1 MLAVITGATGL
12 VGANLAEALL
22 AAGHRVRA
30 TRRATSRLDHVED
43 LDVDWVEADLHDAEA
58 LTRAFDGADA
68 VFHCAAA
75 VTVRDVPPPW
85 VITTNVEGT
94 GNVLRAVRD
103 AGAGRLLYCSSTVT
117 VGISEDGEL
126 CDESSPWN
134 LREYGLDD
142 GYATTKYQAELLVRG
157 MAAEG
162 MDVVTVNPGFMF
174 GPRDVRPSSGE
185 LIVNVARGTVPGNT
199 PGLNNFV
206 DVRDVCR
213 GMIAAWEKGRAGER
227 YILGHRNMSY
237 RAIFETIAEVAGVRP
252 PSFAVP
258 EWASVVAG
266 WGGDAYQ
273 RITDRDAP
281 VNSAT
286 IRWAYCKGFKFSSD
300 KARAE
305 LGYEPGPIEPA
316 IADAIAWFKARGML

>member
-1 MLAVITGATGL
+1 M
-12 VGANLAEALL
+12 
-22 AAGHRVRA
+22 
-30 TRRATSRLDHVED
+30 
-43 LDVDWVEADLHDAEA
+43 
-58 LTRAFDGADA
+58 

-85 VITTNVEGT
+85 VITANVEGT

-103 AGAGRLLYCSSTVT
+103 AGAGRLVYCSSTVA
-117 VGISEDGEL
+117 VGISEDGEP
-126 CDESSPWN
+126 CTEDTRWN

-142 GYATTKYQAELLVRG
+142 GYATTKYQAELLARA
-157 MAAEG
+157 MASEG
-162 MDVVTVNPGFMF
+162 MDVVIVNPGFMF

-185 LIVNVARGTVPGNT
+185 LIVNVVRGTVPAYT
-199 PGLNNFV
+199 PGCNNFV

-213 GMIAAWEKGRAGER
+213 GMIAAWENGRSGER

-252 PSFAVP
+252 PRFAVP
-258 EWASVVAG
+258 EWASVIAG
-266 WGGDAYQ
+266 WGGDFWQ
-273 RITDRDAP
+273 RVTDRDAA

-286 IRWAYCKGFKFSSD
+286 IRWAYCEGFKMSSD
-300 KARAE
+300 KARKE

-316 IADAIAWFKARGML
+316 IADAIAWFRQQDML